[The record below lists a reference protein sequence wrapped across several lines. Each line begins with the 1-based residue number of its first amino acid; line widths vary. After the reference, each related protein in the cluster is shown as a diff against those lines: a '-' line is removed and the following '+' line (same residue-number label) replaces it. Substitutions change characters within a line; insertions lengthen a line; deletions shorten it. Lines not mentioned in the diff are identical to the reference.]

1 MQCLETTCGRL
12 STNSSLFKGWMFK
25 TVFWL
30 SWYHGCTI
38 TLRLFRYYST
48 KSLVCEF
55 YMSRITH
62 INTKLQGTTRDCQQ
76 WLAMVS
82 FAFHTYI
89 LIKITNT
96 ETEKS
101 ITYLSKDAIN
111 EGITKWIQKL
121 QWHSVR
127 ELQIEHW
134 SIMMAWHSN
143 RIRGAKIIAFDWW
156 VLESVTITLGGKDA
170 GRVFTGITFI
180 SY

>member
-1 MQCLETTCGRL
+1 MAVQ
-12 STNSSLFKGWMFK
+12 SLF
-25 TVFWL
+25 VCL
-30 SWYHGCTI
+30 DTI
-38 TLRLFRYYST
+38 AQNHWCANFICRESHTST
-48 KSLVCEF
+48 QNYKEQRGIVDS
-55 YMSRITH
+55 
-62 INTKLQGTTRDCQQ
+62 
-76 WLAMVS
+76 LAMIS
-82 FAFHTYI
+82 FAFYTHI

-111 EGITKWIQKL
+111 EGIPKWIQKL

-156 VLESVTITLGGKDA
+156 VLESVTITLGGKEA

>member
-30 SWYHGCTI
+30 SWYRGCTI

-101 ITYLSKDAIN
+101 IRTFLKMRLTKVLQNEYKNFSDIQFENCRLSTDPWWWRDTAN
-111 EGITKWIQKL
+111 EYEARK
-121 QWHSVR
+121 
-127 ELQIEHW
+127 
-134 SIMMAWHSN
+134 
-143 RIRGAKIIAFDWW
+143 
-156 VLESVTITLGGKDA
+156 
-170 GRVFTGITFI
+170 
-180 SY
+180 